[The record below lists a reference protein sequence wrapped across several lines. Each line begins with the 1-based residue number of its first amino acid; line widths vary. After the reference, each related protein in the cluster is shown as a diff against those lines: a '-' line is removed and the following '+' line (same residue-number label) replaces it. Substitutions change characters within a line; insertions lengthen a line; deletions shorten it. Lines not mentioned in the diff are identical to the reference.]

1 MTRTNNIV
9 VFSDTHCGC
18 RLGLC
23 PPDGVPLDDGGNY
36 SPSALQLK
44 VWGIYEE
51 FRIWTKKVTKGE
63 PWDLVMN
70 GDALDGVHHRA
81 VTQISH
87 NLKDQLACAVY
98 ALGPF
103 VKECKRSGGRY
114 YHIRGTEAHVGP
126 SAQEE
131 ERLAEHLGAEPN
143 ETGQFARW
151 ELWKR
156 VGSGKGHLCHF
167 LHHIGTTGSQAYE
180 STAVHKEL
188 VESFVEA
195 GRWGDEAPQVIVRS
209 HRHRHFET
217 RIAHKDGY
225 AIATVTPA
233 WQLKTPFTYRIPG
246 SRLAQP
252 QFGGVL
258 IRAGDEELHTRFFVR
273 RVERAKEE

>member
-1 MTRTNNIV
+1 MTPTNNIV

-36 SPSALQLK
+36 SPSPLQQK

-51 FRIWTKKVTKGE
+51 FRDWVKRVTKGE
-63 PWDLVMN
+63 AWDLAMN
-70 GDALDGVHHRA
+70 GDALDGVQHHA

-98 ALGPF
+98 AIGPI

-143 ETGQFARW
+143 ESGPFARW

-156 VGSGKGHLCHF
+156 VGAGKGHLCHF

-195 GRWGDEAPQVIVRS
+195 GRWGDEAPQGIVRS
-209 HRHRHFET
+209 PKHR
-217 RIAHKDGY
+217 D
-225 AIATVTPA
+225 
-233 WQLKTPFTYRIPG
+233 
-246 SRLAQP
+246 
-252 QFGGVL
+252 
-258 IRAGDEELHTRFFVR
+258 
-273 RVERAKEE
+273 